1 MIDFF
6 FSDETRRNPF
16 PWYDQVRAVA
26 PVFHEPTSDRWL
38 LFDYESVRR
47 ALTDH
52 ESFSSAV
59 AAPTS
64 PPGRWLIFSDPPRH
78 DKLRALIMRAFT
90 PRAVAGL
97 EPRIADLARTLL
109 DACLERDEVELLGE
123 FSVPLPLMVIAEM
136 LGAPVTDWPRFRQW
150 SEVIMTLIFTLSGGE
165 ASERAILAFRAVHAE
180 MRAYLHTLAE
190 ERRAAPRGDLLSGL
204 VHAEVEGERLSED
217 DLLGIFQL
225 LLLAGHETSTN
236 LINNTVLSLIEHR
249 AELPRLRSR
258 PELIPSAIEE
268 VLRFRSPVQAMFRL
282 STRDVQ
288 MRDTVIPAGRL
299 VIAMIG
305 SANRDPAQFADPN
318 RFDVTRHP
326 NAHIAFGHGIHFCL
340 GAPLAR
346 MEARIALGALL
357 RSVDTIELA
366 ATEPWEPRAAFHVHG
381 PARLPVRLSS
391 GSARRARG

>member
-1 MIDFF
+1 MMDFF

-38 LFDYESVRR
+38 LFDYDSVKR

-59 AAPTS
+59 TAPTS
-64 PPGRWLIFSDPPRH
+64 PPGRWLLFSDPPRH
-78 DKLRALIMRAFT
+78 DTLRALIMRAFT
-90 PRAVAGL
+90 PRAVTRL
-97 EPRIADLARTLL
+97 EPRIAELARTLL
-109 DACLERDEVELLGE
+109 DACIEREEVELLAD
-123 FSVPLPLMVIAEM
+123 FSIPLPLMVIAEM
-136 LGAPVTDWPRFRQW
+136 LGAPMADWPRFRQW
-150 SEVIMTLIFTLSGGE
+150 SDVIMTLIFTLSGGD

-180 MRAYLHTLAE
+180 MREYLNALAE
-190 ERRAAPRGDLLSGL
+190 ERRSAPRDDLLSGL
-204 VHAEVEGERLSED
+204 VHAEVDGERMSDD

-236 LINNTVLSLIEHR
+236 LINNAVMSLMEHPD
-249 AELPRLRSR
+249 ELHRLRSH

-268 VLRFRSPVQAMFRL
+268 VLRFRSPVQAMFRVT
-282 STRDVQ
+282 TREVE
-288 MRDTVIPAGRL
+288 MGKAVIPAGRL

-305 SANRDPAQFADPN
+305 SANRDPARFADPH
-318 RFDVTRHP
+318 RFDVTRQP
-326 NAHIAFGHGIHFCL
+326 NPHIAFGHGIHFCL

-346 MEARIALGALL
+346 MEARVALSELL
-357 RSVDTIELA
+357 SRVGTMELA
-366 ATEPWEPRAAFHVHG
+366 TSEPWEPRAAFHVHG

>member
-1 MIDFF
+1 MMDFF

-38 LFDYESVRR
+38 LFDYDSVKR

-59 AAPTS
+59 TAPTS
-64 PPGRWLIFSDPPRH
+64 PPGRWLLFSDPPRH

-90 PRAVAGL
+90 PRAVTRL
-97 EPRIADLARTLL
+97 EPRIAELARNLL
-109 DACLERDEVELLGE
+109 DACVERDEVEFLSE

-150 SEVIMTLIFTLSGGE
+150 SDVILMLIFTLSGGE
-165 ASERAILAFRAVHAE
+165 ASERAILDFRAMHAE
-180 MRAYLHTLAE
+180 MREYLDVLANA
-190 ERRAAPRGDLLSGL
+190 RRAAPRDDLLSGL
-204 VHAEVEGERLSED
+204 VHAEVDGERLSDD

-236 LINNTVLSLIEHR
+236 LINNAVLSLTEHPE
-249 AELPRLRSR
+249 ELHRLRSR
-258 PELIPSAIEE
+258 PELVPSAIEE

-282 STRDVQ
+282 TTRDVEMKQ
-288 MRDTVIPAGRL
+288 AVIPAGRL

-305 SANRDPAQFADPN
+305 SANRDPAHFAFPH

-326 NAHIAFGHGIHFCL
+326 NPHIAFGHGIHFCL

-346 MEARIALGALL
+346 MEARIALGELL
-357 RSVDTIELA
+357 AGVDTIELA
-366 ATEPWEPRAAFHVHG
+366 SSEPWEPRAAFHVHG
-381 PARLPVRLSS
+381 PARLPVRFSS

>member
-1 MIDFF
+1 MMDFF

-38 LFDYESVRR
+38 LFDYDSVKR

-59 AAPTS
+59 TAPTS
-64 PPGRWLIFSDPPRH
+64 PPGRWLLFSDPPRH

-90 PRAVAGL
+90 PRAVTRL
-97 EPRIADLARTLL
+97 EPRIAELARNLL
-109 DACLERDEVELLGE
+109 DACIERDEVELLAD

-136 LGAPVTDWPRFRQW
+136 LGAPVADWPRFRQW
-150 SEVIMTLIFTLSGGE
+150 SDVILTLIFTLSGGE
-165 ASERAILAFRAVHAE
+165 ASERAILGFRATHAE
-180 MRAYLHTLAE
+180 MREYLDVLANA
-190 ERRAAPRGDLLSGL
+190 RRAAPRDDLLSGL
-204 VHAEVEGERLSED
+204 VHAEVDGERLSDD

-236 LINNTVLSLIEHR
+236 LINNAVLSLTEHPE
-249 AELPRLRSR
+249 ELHRLRLR
-258 PELIPSAIEE
+258 PELVPSAIEE

-282 STRDVQ
+282 TTRDVEMKQ
-288 MRDTVIPAGRL
+288 AVIPAGRL

-305 SANRDPAQFADPN
+305 SANRDPAHFADPH
-318 RFDVTRHP
+318 RFDVTRQP
-326 NAHIAFGHGIHFCL
+326 NPHIAFGHGIHFCL

-346 MEARIALGALL
+346 MEARLALSELL
-357 RSVDTIELA
+357 SRVDTIELA
-366 ATEPWEPRAAFHVHG
+366 TNEPWEPRAAFHVHG

-391 GSARRARG
+391 GFARRARG

>member
-1 MIDFF
+1 MMDFF

-16 PWYDQVRAVA
+16 PWYDQVRAAA

-38 LFDYESVRR
+38 LFDYDSVKR

-59 AAPTS
+59 TAPTS
-64 PPGRWLIFSDPPRH
+64 PPGRWLLFSDPPRH

-90 PRAVAGL
+90 PRAVARL
-97 EPRIADLARTLL
+97 EPRIAELARNLL
-109 DACLERDEVELLGE
+109 DACVERDEVELLSD

-150 SEVIMTLIFTLSGGE
+150 SDVILTLIFTLSGGE
-165 ASERAILAFRAVHAE
+165 ASERAILGFRAMHAE
-180 MRAYLHTLAE
+180 MREYLDVLANA
-190 ERRAAPRGDLLSGL
+190 RRGAPRDDLLSGL
-204 VHAEVEGERLSED
+204 VHAEVDGERLSDD

-236 LINNTVLSLIEHR
+236 LINNAVLSFTEH
-249 AELPRLRSR
+249 AEELHRLRSH
-258 PELIPSAIEE
+258 PELVASAIEE

-282 STRDVQ
+282 TTRDVELQ
-288 MRDTVIPAGRL
+288 QAVIPAGRL

-305 SANRDPAQFADPN
+305 SANRDPAHFPEPH
-318 RFDVTRHP
+318 RFDIGRQP
-326 NAHIAFGHGIHFCL
+326 NPHIAFGHGIHFCL

-346 MEARIALGALL
+346 MEARIALGELL
-357 RSVDTIELA
+357 ARVDTIELA
-366 ATEPWEPRAAFHVHG
+366 SSEPWEPRAAFHVHG